1 MAKKLNNTTNKKII
15 LEIFQNSDKPLIVE
29 EISKKMFEKTGK
41 KMILSTIYRNLK
53 NMEDVGILKKIF
65 NQDGSYMYILKG
77 ENSSKAEIE
86 CRKCHKTVEIKEDT
100 LKEAEKTLEKLGFSL
115 SENIH
120 LTGECEDCKKI

>member
-29 EISKKMFEKTGK
+29 DISKKMF
-41 KMILSTIYRNLK
+41 LSTIYRNLK